1 MKRGKNQNREMPFL
15 EHLEELRWRILKS
28 LAAVVVAAGTAFPLS
43 GRILDI
49 LTLPNDRLPDPARL
63 IFLKPAGMLMLRME
77 IAVVAGLTAALPVVL
92 YQLWQFIAPGLLPR
106 ERRLFP
112 PLLFSTIF
120 CFALGAGFAYGVMIP
135 AILPFLYGMGTDSI
149 EAVINVN
156 EYASFLMRLILLT
169 GLVFELPVAAYFL
182 ARIGLVTPALLRRI
196 RKYSIVAIFVLSAVV
211 TPTPDP
217 LNQILLAVPLLILYE
232 ISIVVAAVAYR
243 RRLSG
248 ESETAGPEKRK
259 KPRTGP
265 AAKPD
270 PKPRRGRGPGS
281 K

>member
-1 MKRGKNQNREMPFL
+1 MKRGKNQNLEMPFL

-120 CFALGAGFAYGVMIP
+120 CFALGAAFAYGVMIP

-169 GLVFELPVAAYFL
+169 GLVFELPVAAFFL

-196 RKYSIVAIFVLSAVV
+196 RKYSIVSIFVLSAVV

-248 ESETAGPEKRK
+248 ESETAGPENRK
-259 KPRTGP
+259 KPRTRP
-265 AAKPD
+265 AGKPKS
-270 PKPRRGRGPGS
+270 KPEP
-281 K
+281 

>member
-1 MKRGKNQNREMPFL
+1 MKRRKNPGREMPFL
-15 EHLEELRWRILKS
+15 DHLEDLRWRILKS
-28 LAAVVVAAGTAFPLS
+28 LAAVVFAACAAFPLT
-43 GRILDI
+43 GFILDL
-49 LTLPNDRLPDPARL
+49 LTLPNDRLASPARL

-77 IAVVAGLTAALPVVL
+77 IAIAAGLTVALPIVL
-92 YQLWQFIAPGLLPR
+92 YQLWQFIAPGLLHR

-112 PLLFSTIF
+112 PILFSTIL
-120 CFALGAGFAYGVMIP
+120 CFAAGAGFAYGVMIP
-135 AILPFLYGMGTDSI
+135 AILPFLYGMGTESI

-169 GLVFELPVAAYFL
+169 GLVFELPVVAFFL

-217 LNQILLAVPLLILYE
+217 VNQILLAIPLLILYE
-232 ISIVVAAVAYR
+232 ISILVAAVAYR

-248 ESETAGPEKRK
+248 DSEASDAQGRTESGRPAS
-259 KPRTGP
+259 KPG
-265 AAKPD
+265 
-270 PKPRRGRGPGS
+270 PKPRRNRG